1 VLKRAFLP
9 ATLLIAAL
17 TTHVHAQEVDDATRS
32 AARQLATQGSEAYE
46 AQNYAAAY
54 DRFNRAY
61 QLVSVPTV
69 GIWSARSLVKLGRWV
84 EASERY
90 LEIER
95 TPLAENAPPE
105 HAKAREEA
113 AAERRD
119 LLAKLPQIRVL
130 IEGAEVGD
138 VFVTLNGKVLNSALV
153 GVNNPVDPGT
163 LKVKAVRGEDVV
175 DATVQIAERQVQDVK
190 LVFKPVEAA
199 PGATAPEATPET
211 ERPGVLPPAVT
222 PDTSGGSGQRTLSY
236 VALGLGGV
244 GLAVGATF
252 GIIAMGDKGDL
263 DDKCNADRQCGPEL
277 ADDVDSYDTSRTI
290 SSIGLIGGAVLVGAG
305 AVLYFTAGSDDPKEE
320 QARVGAFFNG
330 QQIGLTGRF
339 Q

>member
-1 VLKRAFLP
+1 VLKKAFLT
-9 ATLLIAAL
+9 ATLLVAAL
-17 TTHVHAQEVDDATRS
+17 TTHARAQEIDDATRS

-105 HAKAREEA
+105 HARAKAEA
-113 AAERRD
+113 AEERRE
-119 LLAKLPQIRVL
+119 LLAKLPQVRVL
-130 IEGAEVGD
+130 IEGAEVSD
-138 VFVTLNGKVLNSALV
+138 VFVTLNGKVLKSALI
-153 GVNNPVDPGT
+153 GVNTPVDPGT
-163 LKVKAVRGEDVV
+163 LTVKGVRGEDVV
-175 DATVQIAERQVQDVK
+175 DATVEVAERQVREVK
-190 LVFKPVEAA
+190 LAFKPVEAPAA
-199 PGATAPEATPET
+199 PPGGEPAPEREAPA
-211 ERPGVLPPAVT
+211 PLPPDPSA
-222 PDTSGGSGQRTLSY
+222 DRGGLGQRTLSY

-252 GIIAMGDKGDL
+252 GVMALGDKSDL
-263 DDKCNADRQCGPEL
+263 DDKCNADRKCSSAL
-277 ADDVDSYDTSRTI
+277 SDDVDRYNTSRTI
-290 SSIGLIGGAVLVGAG
+290 SSIGLIGGAVLLGAG
-305 AVLYFTAGSDDPKEE
+305 AVLYFTAPSGDPSRDE
-320 QARVGAFFNG
+320 RVGAFFDG
-330 QQIGLTGRF
+330 QQVGLVGRF